1 MNTQELEY
9 VLCIA
14 KHQNLT
20 KASQELYIS
29 QPTLSKFL
37 QKLERDLNGKL
48 FTRSGNRYIP
58 TYLGRRY
65 LAYAARLMDIHHD
78 WEKELEDLNACQSGE
93 LNIAIPPMRSACI
106 APKILPAFH
115 EAYPGVRIN
124 LFEESSSVQEQLLL
138 NDQLDFAIFNEGRS
152 NPDLQYE
159 LLLKEEILLMLPPE
173 SELASLARSRPEFS
187 HPWMDLRLLKDCP
200 FLLHFPDQTTG
211 AITAALFEAC
221 EINPPALIRTRNPL
235 VCMQLSQQGLGACLI
250 PQRYVDAVP
259 WATPPCCFS
268 VGEKGVF
275 SSLTIAYRKGSYLP
289 NYAREF
295 IQITREFI

>member
-9 VLCIA
+9 ILCIA

-58 TYLGRRY
+58 THLGRRY
-65 LAYAARLMDIHHD
+65 LAYAARLLDIHHD
-78 WEKELEDLNACQSGE
+78 WEKELEDLKDSKAGE
-93 LNIAIPPMRSACI
+93 QNIAIPPMRSACI
-106 APKILPAFH
+106 APKVLSAFH
-115 EAYPGVRIN
+115 AAYPGVRIN

-138 NDQLDFAIFNEGRS
+138 NDQLDFAIFSEGRS

-159 LLLKEEILLMLPPE
+159 LLLKEEILLMQPPH
-173 SELASLARSRPEFS
+173 SEFRALAQNRPEFS

-211 AITAALFEAC
+211 AITSALFEAC
-221 EINPPALIRTRNPL
+221 EIHPPVLIRTRNPL

-250 PQRYVDAVP
+250 PQRYVEAVP
-259 WATPPCCFS
+259 WTTPPCCFS